1 MKVHNLNPDVLAA
14 GWVVGQLADTVQPFI
29 PGLPGSFFVKAT
41 YRLLPGSPPIPWAD
55 KPLPAA
61 GDKPVD
67 GDIMNGLE
75 YASDFV
81 PFKPRA
87 DFAVVGTAHPPPG
100 GNAGVFTASVT
111 VGPLRKEVAVFG
123 PRSWIPQMFSKRAL
137 PGPAGPATATP
148 LRYTQAWGS
157 PNSQLNPIGLGP
169 HVAEV
174 PRLEPSPPD
183 ADRNYR
189 HDPEPVA
196 FGPIPA
202 AWPFRQARV
211 GTYSKQWS
219 VTRWPWLPLDFDWS
233 HSNATAPDQWFDGY
247 LRGDEPLLLQNMHA
261 TQPLYESR
269 LPGVRAR
276 LFLEK
281 LTDLGDEAV
290 EFHEVPLDL
299 DTLWIDM
306 ENEQMALVWRGR
318 AGVLSTKLKDV
329 KHLMFFVEPLDAAP
343 RTIADFATILAVE
356 KQAKQAPPPP
366 NGPAQSV
373 DEAFKQTTAAINSMA
388 EKLNRIAGQFKDVTS
403 QVDAKVAEVTQL
415 ASQKVATAVA
425 TAKAHGVELVEPLR
439 QLDPKGAIAMAVEKL
454 QTTVE
459 RLRAIPG
466 SPPDKIAAIEAM
478 IAEMKTLK
486 LPETPAMPQPPAQP
500 VAVSPEPFD
509 IQRARRGEYINANLQ
524 DLDFSGL
531 DLSGIDFSGATFARS
546 KFVRTI
552 LRGTILRGC
561 DLTHTICTQA
571 DFTSAVLD
579 NADCMAATFT
589 EARFRGASI
598 AAAKLAGLDLGGAD
612 FNAVVGTMPDF
623 TGANLAG
630 ASFVEANLPRAVFSK
645 AKLDNADFSRGSLPS
660 ATFESV
666 QAAGANFSD
675 ATLTNVRAAE
685 KANFSGATFDRA
697 AATGSVWKQGR
708 FDGASFVRATLM
720 RALFDDASLSEAIFD
735 RCDLMKATFEDAN
748 LRSTI
753 LTNANLLRVNFAGA
767 NLTDARLDGSN
778 VYEATFRDTLL
789 DGATWRDA
797 NVKKSRLALR

>member
-29 PGLPGSFFVKAT
+29 PGLTGSFFGKAT
-41 YRLLPGSPPIPWAD
+41 DRLQPGSPPIPWPD

-100 GNAGVFTASVT
+100 GNAGVFTASAT

-174 PRLEPSPPD
+174 PRLEPAPPD

-247 LRGDEPLLLQNMHA
+247 LRGDEPILLQNMHA
-261 TQPLYESR
+261 TQPHYESR
-269 LPGVRAR
+269 LPGVKAR
-276 LFLEK
+276 LFLEQ

-306 ENEQMALVWRGR
+306 DNEQMAIVWRGR

-329 KHLMFFVEPLDAAP
+329 KHLMFFVEPLDAPP

-425 TAKAHGVELVEPLR
+425 TAKAHGVELVEPDKRKKIHRIQARDWRESAKIGWLAPFNEVAGVAASS
-439 QLDPKGAIAMAVEKL
+439 QASCDVADGLCGKL
-454 QTTVE
+454 
-459 RLRAIPG
+459 
-466 SPPDKIAAIEAM
+466 
-478 IAEMKTLK
+478 
-486 LPETPAMPQPPAQP
+486 
-500 VAVSPEPFD
+500 
-509 IQRARRGEYINANLQ
+509 
-524 DLDFSGL
+524 GL
-531 DLSGIDFSGATFARS
+531 HYLG
-546 KFVRTI
+546 
-552 LRGTILRGC
+552 LHGC
-561 DLTHTICTQA
+561 
-571 DFTSAVLD
+571 
-579 NADCMAATFT
+579 
-589 EARFRGASI
+589 
-598 AAAKLAGLDLGGAD
+598 
-612 FNAVVGTMPDF
+612 
-623 TGANLAG
+623 
-630 ASFVEANLPRAVFSK
+630 
-645 AKLDNADFSRGSLPS
+645 
-660 ATFESV
+660 
-666 QAAGANFSD
+666 
-675 ATLTNVRAAE
+675 
-685 KANFSGATFDRA
+685 
-697 AATGSVWKQGR
+697 
-708 FDGASFVRATLM
+708 
-720 RALFDDASLSEAIFD
+720 
-735 RCDLMKATFEDAN
+735 
-748 LRSTI
+748 
-753 LTNANLLRVNFAGA
+753 
-767 NLTDARLDGSN
+767 
-778 VYEATFRDTLL
+778 
-789 DGATWRDA
+789 
-797 NVKKSRLALR
+797 